1 MEFLVGAFVGLG
13 VFLVISAV
21 RDPRPFHIASRRRM
35 WFKRVALPSIGA
47 GILGFLIGLILTG
60 TPIIAASIAILA
72 GCVPVG
78 WRDSQD
84 RRRAE
89 ALREAWPEVLD
100 EVVNSLRAGLSVS
113 DAMAAVSLRGPAI
126 MREPFTQF
134 ADHVRASGRLGSAL
148 DELKRT
154 LHDPMADRIIESMRI
169 AADLGGHDLS
179 TMLSSLATL
188 VREDNRARGDL
199 LARQSW
205 TVNGARLAAVAP
217 WLMLALFASRPG
229 TLEAFQTPVG
239 IVVIC
244 IGLVLTVVAYVLMIR
259 LGRLPEPERIFV
271 GEAHA

>member
-21 RDPRPFHIASRRRM
+21 RDPRPFHIAPRRRL

-47 GILGFLIGLILTG
+47 GFLGFLIGLILTG

-134 ADHVRASGRLGSAL
+134 ADHVRASGRLGTAL

-229 TLEAFQTPVG
+229 TLEAFQTPMG

>member
-1 MEFLVGAFVGLG
+1 MGFLVGAFVGLG
-13 VFLVISAV
+13 VFLVITAI
-21 RDPRPFHIASRRRM
+21 RDPHPFRLSERR
-35 WFKRVALPSIGA
+35 WQWLKRVALPSVGA
-47 GILGFLIGLILTG
+47 GAGGFVLGIALTG
-60 TPIIAASIAILA
+60 TPVIAVSLGFLA
-72 GCVPVG
+72 ACIPVG
-78 WRDSQD
+78 WRDAQD

-100 EVVNSLRAGLSVS
+100 EIVNALRAGLSVA
-113 DAMAAVSLRGPAI
+113 DAMATISQRGPAV

-134 ADHVRASGRLGSAL
+134 AVHVRASGRLGSAL
-148 DELKRT
+148 DELKTT

-169 AADLGGHDLS
+169 AADVGGHDLS
-179 TMLSSLATL
+179 AMLGSLASL

-229 TLEAFQTPVG
+229 TLDAFRTPMGV
-239 IVVIC
+239 VVIC
-244 IGLVLTVVAYVLMIR
+244 VGLVLTVVAYVLMIR

-271 GEAHA
+271 GESHV